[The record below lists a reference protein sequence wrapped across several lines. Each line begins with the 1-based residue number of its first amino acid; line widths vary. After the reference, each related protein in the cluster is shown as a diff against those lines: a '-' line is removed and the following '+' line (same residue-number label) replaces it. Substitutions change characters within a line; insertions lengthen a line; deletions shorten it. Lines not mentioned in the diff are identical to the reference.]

1 MVTSL
6 EERGK
11 VKFFYSNL
19 TQPELIKFLVRL
31 FEQQKCDLY
40 WPEDMENPLVF
51 DDLTIDKLN
60 AVDFENYVLRRFKVE
75 LVRIQ

>member
-1 MVTSL
+1 
-6 EERGK
+6 
-11 VKFFYSNL
+11 
-19 TQPELIKFLVRL
+19 
-31 FEQQKCDLY
+31 
-40 WPEDMENPLVF
+40 MENPLVF